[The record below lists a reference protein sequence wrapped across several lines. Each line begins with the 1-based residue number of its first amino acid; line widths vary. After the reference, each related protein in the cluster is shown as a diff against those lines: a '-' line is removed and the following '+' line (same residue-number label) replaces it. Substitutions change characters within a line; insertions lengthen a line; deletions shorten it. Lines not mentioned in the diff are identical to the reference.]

1 MRPAA
6 LALAISALAAGCAQH
21 YWTPEERKE
30 ALPPPSEPWAR
41 GNYLPPDKDW
51 WAAQNPRAE
60 LLRQDAKA
68 EANALPRDDIDYE
81 KAAAQALARV
91 DEPEQRKP
99 APPPAL
105 TAPPAVA
112 PVARPWWDELITRPI
127 DAKAKVV
134 PSDVSSLFISAI
146 TYSNQ
151 IKVFSD
157 VPLIRETAI
166 LESSGRFDPQV
177 FLEGEIRDVNE
188 PVGSTLKTGGPTRY
202 EESAL
207 GGTAGVRQLLSS
219 GARLELAQRL
229 GRLDTNS
236 VYFVPRDQAL
246 TRLTLNVVQ
255 PLMRGAGFEYNRA
268 TTVIAKLDHRA
279 AMDEFQRQVET
290 HLVEVA
296 RAYWVLYRKRGELL
310 IKTRLVGETQ
320 SLAEEIGA
328 RRGVDASQSQLLRAR
343 AAVAARQAETVRA
356 TVGVRNAEATVVALV
371 NDPNI
376 RVTDGVELVPS
387 APAAMQPRGVPV
399 REAAEH
405 AIQNRPEVR
414 QTAKQMRAAM
424 VRQQISESELLPQ
437 LDVVAGVIWNG
448 LEGDYRMREAWANQF
463 SDGRPT
469 LAGGV
474 MLNMPLGNNEAKARF
489 ERRRLESRQLAS
501 QMRVTLDSVLLEVQ
515 VAVREVNA
523 AHREIDAR
531 SEASR
536 AALADLAYKTERRR
550 AGTDPSLSGSL
561 GLDALLDAQLRYALA
576 DIEYLESVVNY
587 NIALVNLD
595 RAMGVLLQTRNIE
608 FERVENSTNLPQ
620 LVPRLPNPR
629 EPAPAPAR

>member
-1 MRPAA
+1 MAA
-6 LALAISALAAGCAQH
+6 LVGGCAQH

-30 ALPPPSEPWAR
+30 AIPPPSEPWAR

-51 WAAQNPRAE
+51 WAAQQPRAD
-60 LLRQDAKA
+60 LLRQDATA

-91 DEPEQRKP
+91 DDPGAPRPPLPTLTP
-99 APPPAL
+99 APA
-105 TAPPAVA
+105 PAV
-112 PVARPWWDELITRPI
+112 VVRPWWDELVTRPL
-127 DAKAKVV
+127 DPKAKVV
-134 PSDVSSLFISAI
+134 SSDVSALFISAI

-157 VPLIRETAI
+157 VPLIRETGI
-166 LESSGRFDPQV
+166 LESTGRFDPQL
-177 FLEGEIRDVNE
+177 FLESEIRNVNE
-188 PVGSTLKTGGPTRY
+188 PVGSTLKTGGPTRF
-202 EESAL
+202 EESAI
-207 GGTAGVRQLLSS
+207 GATAGVRQLTSS
-219 GARLELAQRL
+219 GARVELAQRF
-229 GRLDTNS
+229 GRLDSNS

-268 TTVIAKLDHRA
+268 TTVIAKLDYRA

-310 IKTRLVGETQ
+310 IKTRLVNETRV
-320 SLAEEIGA
+320 LADELGA
-328 RRGVDASQSQLLRAR
+328 RRGVDANESQLLRAR

-356 TVGVRNAEATVVALV
+356 TVGVRNAEATIVALV

-376 RVTDGVELVPS
+376 RVADGVELVPV
-387 APAAMQPRGVPV
+387 APAAIEPRGVAV

-437 LDVVAGVIWNG
+437 LDLVAGVIWNG

-463 SDGRPT
+463 QDGRPT
-469 LAGGV
+469 LAGGL
-474 MLNMPLGNNEAKARF
+474 MLTMPLGNSEAKARF

-531 SEASR
+531 ADAAR
-536 AALADLAYKTERRR
+536 AALADLTSKTERRR
-550 AGTDPSLSGSL
+550 LGTDPALMGSL

-576 DIEYLESVVNY
+576 DSEFLDSVVNY

-608 FERVENSTNLPQ
+608 FEKVENATNLPQ
-620 LVPRLPNPR
+620 LVPRLPGSGA
-629 EPAPAPAR
+629 PAPAPAR